1 MVDSVIQEIVDVLA
15 NPYLFGLP
23 VEESVPVSVRKR
35 GELFS
40 QSMLTLRKMKYPPT
54 HNDKKGN
61 RYVSARAFAALGS
74 NGGPTFGVV
83 VWAGRG
89 YDVYVYE
96 ETAMRLVLEK
106 KDVKLDSKDSLSAK
120 KNFLA
125 ALRGI
130 PRLKN
135 TDIFSVR
142 VYISNNEYSPRQDQ
156 ILSDGDIEADA
167 YA

>member
-1 MVDSVIQEIVDVLA
+1 MVESVIQEIVDVLA

-23 VEESVPVSVRKR
+23 VEESVPVSMRKR

-40 QSMLTLRKMKYPPT
+40 QSLLALRMMKYPAT

-61 RYVSARAFAALGS
+61 GYLSARAFAALGS
-74 NGGPTFGVV
+74 NGGPTFGAV
-83 VWAGRG
+83 VWTGRG

-96 ETAMRLVLEK
+96 ETAMKLVLEK
-106 KDVKLDSKDSLSAK
+106 KDARLDSKDGASAK
-120 KNFLA
+120 KNFLN
-125 ALRGI
+125 ALRDM
-130 PRLKN
+130 PKLKN
-135 TDIFSVR
+135 ADIFSVR
-142 VYISNNEYSPRQDQ
+142 VYISTNEYSPRQDQ